1 MIVRVLGEGQF
12 EVDEEVAKGLN
23 DLDEQAERALEAGD
37 QKHFSELLERMAE
50 AVRTNGSR
58 VPDEDLSPSEAII
71 PPEDLTLDEA
81 RELFEG
87 DGLIPDLPTHKGSA
101 RASPPGWGEEDPPA
115 ARAERNPQKR
125 ACLCR
130 DGA

>member
-23 DLDEQAERALEAGD
+23 DLDGQAEQALEAGD
-37 QKHFSELLERMAE
+37 QEQFSELLGRMAE
-50 AVRTNGSR
+50 AVRTNGAR
-58 VPDEDLSPSEAII
+58 LPDEDLSPSEAII

-87 DGLIPDLPTHKGSA
+87 DGLIPDLPTS
-101 RASPPGWGEEDPPA
+101 
-115 ARAERNPQKR
+115 
-125 ACLCR
+125 
-130 DGA
+130 

>member
-23 DLDEQAERALEAGD
+23 DLDEQAEGALEAGD
-37 QKHFSELLERMAE
+37 QEQFSELLGRMAE
-50 AVRTNGSR
+50 AVRTNGAR
-58 VPDEDLSPSEAII
+58 LPDEDLSPSDAIV

-87 DGLIPDLPTHKGSA
+87 DGLIPDLPT
-101 RASPPGWGEEDPPA
+101 
-115 ARAERNPQKR
+115 
-125 ACLCR
+125 
-130 DGA
+130 